1 MPLPGHAGGRRMK
14 RRSRAGGKSVKA
26 LPRKA
31 LKLKGR
37 KASKAVTR
45 RSSAV
50 ADTEVVRLTR
60 ERDEALEQQGAL
72 SEVLRVISQSDFEL
86 QYILQDV
93 AKTAARL
100 CRSDGA
106 AIFQLEN
113 GGYRFAAGYSLSPAY
128 VEIERQSVITPG
140 PGTVIG
146 RAAMTRKVVRIDDVF
161 TDPLYEK
168 KEDAKIEGNRSFIG
182 VPLMRDGEPIV
193 VIGLGRRRVDP
204 FGEREI
210 ELATTFAAQAVIA
223 IENARLLNELRE
235 SLQEQT
241 ATSEVLQVISSSPGD
256 VQPVFATMLEK
267 AVRICEPPSE
277 TFTAGTATPYILLHR
292 TRPHPP
298 TPNIVGVYLCSLI
311 RCRIPCGK

>member
-1 MPLPGHAGGRRMK
+1 MK

-113 GGYRFAAGYSLSPAY
+113 GGCRFAAGYSLSPAY
-128 VEIERQSVITPG
+128 VEIERQSLITPG

-182 VPLMRDGEPIV
+182 VPLIRDGEPIV

-223 IENARLLNELRE
+223 IENAGCSTNCVSAPPISRSRWSNRPRPRRCFRSSAVLLAMCSPCSPPCWRRL
-235 SLQEQT
+235 S
-241 ATSEVLQVISSSPGD
+241 
-256 VQPVFATMLEK
+256 VFAM
-267 AVRICEPPSE
+267 PPSE
-277 TFTAGTATPYILLHR
+277 TFTAGTATPYTSRRR
-292 TRPHPP
+292 TTRRLSPR
-298 TPNIVGVYLCSLI
+298 GSI
-311 RCRIPCGK
+311 RSI